1 MYRDDI
7 HIAPVP
13 AIHHVHN
20 GKRGRPSKVIDPL
33 VLRDALSPSRNI
45 SKRQLAKLFNVNR
58 NTLNKY
64 TKLYGITKTYSTISN
79 QALDTIVRQYSQERP
94 DSGQSY
100 LMGLLLAQG
109 IKIPRHRLRSAVHR
123 VNSLGTQLR
132 KRQQVS
138 TIPRQPYIV
147 SRPNALWHID
157 GHHKLIHWGIVLH
170 GCVDGYSRTV
180 RKSFSH
186 CMS

>member
-1 MYRDDI
+1 MDTI
-7 HIAPVP
+7 
-13 AIHHVHN
+13 HN
-20 GKRGRPSKVIDPL
+20 GRPGRPSKVINRSIL
-33 VLRDALSPSRNI
+33 QNALSPSRNI

-64 TKLYGITKTYSTISN
+64 TKLYGITKSYSTITN
-79 QALDTIVRQYSQERP
+79 QALDTIVRQYLRERP

-109 IKIPRHRLRSAVHR
+109 IKVPRHRLRSAMQR
-123 VNSLGTQLR
+123 VNSLGSQLR
-132 KRQQVS
+132 KHQQAA
-138 TIPRQPYIV
+138 TIPRQPYQV

-180 RKSFSH
+180 RALFLEW
-186 CMS
+186 